1 MPIAGVVA
9 DANVLLSAI
18 VGKSALR
25 VFTEFAIQV
34 HATQFNADEVTEYL
48 PEMAQKY
55 KLPVELVSLQWKLL
69 PVRLHRE
76 QHYKAHLPDALAE
89 LKNRDPEDA
98 HVLALAKS
106 VGLSIWSNDRDLAN
120 VTVECLTTAKLQ
132 RVLQDQPKV

>member
-1 MPIAGVVA
+1 MPIVGVVA

-34 HATQFNADEVTEYL
+34 HASQFNADEVTEYL
-48 PEMAQKY
+48 PEMAHKY

-69 PVRLHRE
+69 PVRLHPEEDYRA
-76 QHYKAHLPDALAE
+76 YLPDALAE

-98 HVLALAKS
+98 HVLALARS
-106 VGLSIWSNDRDLAN
+106 LGLSIWSNDRDLAN
-120 VTVECLTTAKLQ
+120 VTVECLTTAKLL
-132 RVLQDQPKV
+132 RALQDQGKV

>member
-34 HATQFNADEVTEYL
+34 HATQFNVDEVTEYL

-55 KLPVELVSLQWKLL
+55 RLPVELVSLQWKLL
-69 PVRLHRE
+69 PLRLHRE
-76 QHYKAHLPDALAE
+76 EDYKAYLRDALAE

-106 VGLSIWSNDRDLAN
+106 GRLSIWSNDRDLAN
-120 VTVECLTTAKLQ
+120 VTVECLTTAKLL
-132 RVLQDQPKV
+132 RALQDQAKV

>member
-9 DANVLLSAI
+9 DANVLLSAV

-34 HATQFNADEVTEYL
+34 HASQFNADEVMEYL

-69 PVRLHRE
+69 PLRLHRE
-76 QHYKAHLPDALAE
+76 EDYKAYLPDALAE
-89 LKNRDPEDA
+89 LKNRYPEDA

-120 VTVECLTTAKLQ
+120 VTVECLTTAKLL
-132 RVLQDQPKV
+132 RALQDQAKV

>member
-25 VFTEFAIQV
+25 VFTDFAIQV
-34 HATQFNADEVTEYL
+34 HTAQFNADEVTEYL

-69 PVRLHRE
+69 PLRLHRE
-76 QHYKAHLPDALAE
+76 EDYKAYLPDALAE

-106 VGLSIWSNDRDLAN
+106 VGLSIWSNDRDLAD
-120 VTVECLTTAKLQ
+120 VTVECLTTAKLL
-132 RVLQDQPKV
+132 RALQDQTR